1 MEEWIQ
7 TYGYLAVMLC
17 ACFEGEIGVIIAGSL
32 CGRGLLDP
40 YKVTTVAFLSTMI
53 WELCIFLIGR
63 KWGKFFINK
72 YPRIQKTASQAF
84 EFLQKYDIL
93 FIFSFRFIYGIR
105 NVSPL
110 VIGASAVPAIKYAI
124 CNLIAAAIWA
134 VLFVS
139 IGYIFS
145 EGIGAVI
152 DSIMNNFNYISK
164 GALIFFLI
172 LGSIFV
178 IRNNMKRK

>member
-17 ACFEGEIGVIIAGSL
+17 SCFEGEIGIIIAGSL
-32 CGRGLLDP
+32 CGRGLMSP
-40 YKVTTVAFLSTMI
+40 HKVALVAFLSTML
-53 WELCIFLIGR
+53 WELGIFLIGR
-63 KWGKFFINK
+63 RWGKSFISS
-72 YPRIQKTASQAF
+72 YPRIQKSASQAF

-110 VIGASAVPAIKYAI
+110 VIGASDVPAVKYAI

-145 EGIGAVI
+145 DEISSVI
-152 DSIMNNFNYISK
+152 DRIMENFQHIST

-172 LGSIFV
+172 LGFIFV
-178 IRNNMKRK
+178 IKRKTRKV